1 VLCTIVHR
9 AVKTGAFGSLKFT
22 ENGAARQLTYDFPLA
37 STVTVFLSCYL
48 IHDIGSYW
56 SKLHTF
62 STSHAVFTIQ
72 YQYKMDRL
80 STIVCTML
88 WICTANA
95 WHNENTTQSLQIL
108 SVWTICITLIIT
120 RGHSTLTQR
129 PRRCHIWTVQS
140 YLPGGTNVHPIYYML
155 PWAHPSPQRRRH
167 LDRFS
172 HFCRAHNRDILTDWP
187 TDRPCYSICNNALHL
202 CTHYWEAA

>member
-22 ENGAARQLTYDFPLA
+22 ENGAVRQLTYDFPLA
-37 STVTVFLSCYL
+37 STVTVFRSCYL
-48 IHDIGSYW
+48 IHDIVSYW

-62 STSHAVFTIQ
+62 PTSHAVFTIQ
-72 YQYKMDRL
+72 YQYEMDRL

-120 RGHSTLTQR
+120 RGQSTLTQR
-129 PRRCHIWTVQS
+129 LH
-140 YLPGGTNVHPIYYML
+140 
-155 PWAHPSPQRRRH
+155 RRH
-167 LDRFS
+167 TQFNRICQVAPMCTPSSTCFLGPTRV
-172 HFCRAHNRDILTDWP
+172 HNPNGILIGSAIFAGLTIVTYWP
-187 TDRPCYSICNNALHL
+187 TDRQTTLLHL
-202 CTHYWEAA
+202 